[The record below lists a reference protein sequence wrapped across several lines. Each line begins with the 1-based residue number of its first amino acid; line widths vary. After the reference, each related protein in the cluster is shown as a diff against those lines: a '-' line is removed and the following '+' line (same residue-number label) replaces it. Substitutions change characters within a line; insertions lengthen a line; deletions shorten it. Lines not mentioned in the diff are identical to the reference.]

1 MVTPLVI
8 LIIYIYIYIYTCTYS
23 KKIFTVILGRFFF
36 SLSFDRIG
44 YAVWVIQNI
53 INSNEEKDIQIKL
66 MYDIACIL
74 AKHLQVRFNG
84 GIYFLMLDEIT
95 TTNKKKTL
103 LISSYMAANDV
114 T

>member
-8 LIIYIYIYIYTCTYS
+8 LIIYIYIYTYS
-23 KKIFTVILGRFFF
+23 KSVFTVILERFFF

-53 INSNEEKDIQIKL
+53 INSNEGKDIQIKL

-95 TTNKKKTL
+95 PTNKIKTL
-103 LISSYMAANDV
+103 LNSSYMAANDV

>member
-8 LIIYIYIYIYTCTYS
+8 LIIYIYTCTYS
-23 KKIFTVILGRFFF
+23 KKFF

-53 INSNEEKDIQIKL
+53 INSNEGKDIQIKL

-95 TTNKKKTL
+95 PTNKKKTL
-103 LISSYMAANDV
+103 LNSSYMAANDV

>member
-1 MVTPLVI
+1 
-8 LIIYIYIYIYTCTYS
+8 
-23 KKIFTVILGRFFF
+23 
-36 SLSFDRIG
+36 
-44 YAVWVIQNI
+44 
-53 INSNEEKDIQIKL
+53 